1 MISVQT
7 VIATVEARL
16 PYASDLA
23 LSTGADI
30 IVDPVGDGSERSATD
45 NHVRALQFADPSSDW
60 IVVLED
66 DAVPID
72 DFSSVLHSQLSE
84 IDSDKI
90 VSLYLGKQRPPS
102 VQPTLQRTIE
112 AASED
117 VSWLVT
123 KNLYWGVGVCIPGA
137 FVDSISDHV
146 LTSTH
151 PWDSSVGRWAL
162 ANSVE
167 VWYSW
172 PSLVDHLDEE
182 TTINHADGMG
192 RSEGRR
198 AWRTGKPIPH
208 GKTIMIK

>member
-1 MISVQT
+1 MNIQVIIPT
-7 VIATVEARL
+7 VTSRL
-16 PYASDLA
+16 HYASELA
-23 LSTGADI
+23 LTTGADI

-45 NHVRALQFADPSSDW
+45 NHVRALQFADPTADW

-72 DFSSVLHSQLSE
+72 DFSSVLYNQLSE
-84 IDSDKI
+84 IENDKI

-102 VQPTLQRTIE
+102 IQPTLQRTVE
-112 AASED
+112 SAPED
-117 VSWLVT
+117 TSWLVT
-123 KNLYWGVGVCIPGA
+123 RNLYWGVGVCIPGG

-146 LTSTH
+146 LSSSH

-162 ANSVE
+162 TNSVE

-192 RSEGRR
+192 RVSGRR

-208 GKTIMIK
+208 GRTIMIK

>member
-1 MISVQT
+1 MTKIQL

-30 IVDPVGDGSERSATD
+30 IVDPIGDGSERSATD
-45 NHVRALQFADPSSDW
+45 NHVRALQFADPSADW
-60 IVVLED
+60 VVVLED

-72 DFSSVLHSQLSE
+72 DFTSVLHRQLSE
-84 IDSDKI
+84 IDNDKI

-102 VQPTLQRTIE
+102 IQPTLQRTIE
-112 AASED
+112 SAPED
-117 VSWLVT
+117 TSWLVT
-123 KNLYWGVGVCIPGA
+123 RNLYWGVGVCIPGV
-137 FVDSISDHV
+137 FVDSISEHV
-146 LTSTH
+146 LTSSH

-162 ANSVE
+162 TNSVE

-172 PSLVDHLDEE
+172 PSMVDHLDEE

-192 RSEGRR
+192 REAGRR
-198 AWRTGKPIPH
+198 AWLTGKPIPH
-208 GKTIMIK
+208 GRSIMIK

>member
-1 MISVQT
+1 MTKIQI
-7 VIATVEARL
+7 VIATVESRL

-72 DFSSVLHSQLSE
+72 DFSGVLYSQLSE
-84 IDSDKI
+84 IDNDKI

-146 LTSTH
+146 LTSSH

-162 ANSVE
+162 SNSVE

-192 RSEGRR
+192 RTEGRR
-198 AWRTGKPIPH
+198 AWRTGRPIPH

>member
-1 MISVQT
+1 MKIQT
-7 VIATVEARL
+7 VIPTVTSRL
-16 PYASDLA
+16 HYASELA
-23 LSTGADI
+23 LSTVADI

-45 NHVRALQFADPSSDW
+45 NHVRALQYADPSADW
-60 IVVLED
+60 VVVLED
-66 DAVPID
+66 DAVPIE
-72 DFSSVLHSQLSE
+72 DFSAVLYNQLSE

-102 VQPTLQRTIE
+102 IQPTLQRTIE
-112 AASED
+112 SAPED
-117 VSWLVT
+117 TSWLVT
-123 KNLYWGVGVCIPGA
+123 RSLYWGVGVCIPGG
-137 FVDSISDHV
+137 FVDSVSDHV
-146 LTSTH
+146 LSSSH

-162 ANSVE
+162 TNSVE

-192 RSEGRR
+192 RVAGRR

-208 GKTIMIK
+208 GRTIMIK

>member
-1 MISVQT
+1 MNIQV
-7 VIATVEARL
+7 VIATVDARL
-16 PYASDLA
+16 PYARDLA

-45 NHVRALQFADPSSDW
+45 NHVRALQYADPTANW

-66 DAVPID
+66 DAVPIE
-72 DFSSVLHSQLSE
+72 DFSRVLCNQLSE

-102 VQPTLQRTIE
+102 IQPTLQRTIE
-112 AASED
+112 SAPED
-117 VSWLVT
+117 TSWLVT
-123 KNLYWGVGVCIPGA
+123 RNLYWGVGVCIPGV
-137 FVDSISDHV
+137 FVDSLSDHV
-146 LTSTH
+146 LSSSH

-162 ANSVE
+162 TNSVE

-192 RSEGRR
+192 RVSGRR
-198 AWRTGKPIPH
+198 AWRAGRPIPH
-208 GKTIMIK
+208 GKPIMIK

>member
-1 MISVQT
+1 MKIQV

-60 IVVLED
+60 VVVLED

-72 DFSSVLHSQLSE
+72 DFSSVLYSQLSE
-84 IDSDKI
+84 IDNDKI

-123 KNLYWGVGVCIPGA
+123 KNLYWGVGVCIPGS

-146 LTSTH
+146 LTSSH

-162 ANSVE
+162 SNSVE

-192 RSEGRR
+192 RTEGRR
-198 AWRTGKPIPH
+198 AWRTGRPIPH